1 MLTLKYSIGKYILL
15 PALVEFGGLLRENN
29 FKATVDIINLK
40 DMKSCKQ

>member
-29 FKATVDIINLK
+29 LKELSAILPIVDRRYL
-40 DMKSCKQ
+40 